1 MTMGVILV
9 TAPRTLVETVYWCM
23 QYHGNNKDIELHH
36 IEELKG
42 IAVMGISLQVI
53 SHIDG

>member
-1 MTMGVILV
+1 M
-9 TAPRTLVETVYWCM
+9 LVETVYWCM
-23 QYHGNNKDIELHH
+23 QYHGNNKDIEIHRT
-36 IEELKG
+36 EELKR